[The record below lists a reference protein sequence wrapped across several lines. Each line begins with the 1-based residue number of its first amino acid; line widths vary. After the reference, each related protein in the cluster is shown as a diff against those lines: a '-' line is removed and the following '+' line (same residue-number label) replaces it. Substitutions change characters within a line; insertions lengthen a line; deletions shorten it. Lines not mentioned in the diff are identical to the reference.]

1 MDGHQEL
8 LETYRSLNDWLKALW
23 LVTPPGFV
31 LGLTGLLLH
40 HRRARVVKAELPGGQ
55 TLYSISQMDDGEMRV
70 FSHLPELGEID
81 RAKLLALHADKR
93 KKEAGGGL
101 L

>member
-1 MDGHQEL
+1 MDYHLFHEL

-23 LVTPPGFV
+23 LVTPPVFV

-40 HRRARVVKAELPGGQ
+40 HRRARATSAQLPGGQ
-55 TLYSISQMDDGEMRV
+55 TLYSVSQMDDGEMRV

-81 RAKLLALHADKR
+81 RAKLLARVR
-93 KKEAGGGL
+93 KTEQQEA
-101 L
+101 